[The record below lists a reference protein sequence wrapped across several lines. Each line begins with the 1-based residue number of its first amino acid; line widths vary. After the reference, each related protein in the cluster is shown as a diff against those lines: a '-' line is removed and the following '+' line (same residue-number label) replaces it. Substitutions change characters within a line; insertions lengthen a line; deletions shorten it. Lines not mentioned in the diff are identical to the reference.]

1 MANKKKSP
9 QIIMLDRWKDNFQK
23 LTDEEAG
30 KIIKA
35 IYAYWHEGEMPKFKD
50 RLLEFFWDDI
60 LTWLDDSRENYKNE
74 CEKNRQRI
82 QDYWDKVKKEK
93 TIPPN
98 TAEYKTI
105 PPNTTEYLDKDK
117 DKPKDKDK
125 DKDKDKPDVD
135 DDDGDPSNIQT
146 TSYMDV
152 DKSVD
157 ITRFSVAGK
166 KETCNEKKSLL
177 HGKRKRDDEIFMQAS
192 DFFTGNLKAKKILN
206 RFRFKI
212 GNLRSPE
219 EYEQLRQIII
229 TYDETDYIMYCIDF
243 MQNEG
248 GRSVKYL
255 EMICKNHYEEYKKAF
270 INE

>member
-9 QIIMLDRWKDNFQK
+9 QIIMLDRWKDNFKK

-35 IYAYWHEGEMPKFKD
+35 IYAYWHEGEMPKFED
-50 RLLEFFWDDI
+50 RLMSFFWDDI
-60 LTWLDDSRENYKNE
+60 LIWLDDSRENYKNE
-74 CEKNRQRI
+74 CEKNRRRI

-98 TAEYKTI
+98 TTEYETI

-117 DKPKDKDK
+117 DKDKPKDKDK
-125 DKDKDKPDVD
+125 DKTDIDVD
-135 DDDGDPSNIQT
+135 VDGGDQSNIQT

-152 DKSVD
+152 DQSVGVN
-157 ITRFSVAGK
+157 RFSMVGK

-177 HGKRKRDDEIFMQAS
+177 HGNRKKDNETAMQVS
-192 DFFTGNLKAKKILN
+192 DFFTGNSKAKKVLN
-206 RFRFKI
+206 HFRLKI
-212 GNLRSPE
+212 GNFRSPE
-219 EYEQLRQIII
+219 EYEQLKQIII
-229 TYDETDYIMYCIDF
+229 AYDETDYILYCIDF

-255 EMICKNHYEEYKKAF
+255 EMICESHYEGYKNAF
-270 INE
+270 IKE